1 MVNKVKIQDVSKS
14 IDKVVEDTRRL
25 IKSNGFT
32 DDKKAEE
39 GVEKF
44 LISKQLKKVACTCRT
59 DSTNRSYYV
68 QFSFDD
74 CIIENATIRSRSR

>member
-1 MVNKVKIQDVSKS
+1 MVNKARMKDVSKS

-39 GVEKF
+39 GV
-44 LISKQLKKVACTCRT
+44 
-59 DSTNRSYYV
+59 
-68 QFSFDD
+68 
-74 CIIENATIRSRSR
+74 